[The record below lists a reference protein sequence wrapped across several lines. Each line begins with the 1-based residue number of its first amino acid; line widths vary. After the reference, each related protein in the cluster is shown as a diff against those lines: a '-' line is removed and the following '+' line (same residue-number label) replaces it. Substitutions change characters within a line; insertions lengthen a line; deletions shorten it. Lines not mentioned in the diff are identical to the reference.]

1 MNGEQ
6 IAVNMVHDAV
16 LWDMDGTLI
25 DSAEYHWHTWRD
37 TLAGEGHAL
46 TDEQFA
52 SWFGQRND
60 AILRRYF
67 GDGITPGRSRG
78 SERRRRPPIGRWC
91 ASAASSRCPVCDSGW
106 RACGTAGWRQAVASS
121 APPANI
127 EVIIEVLGLD
137 GVFDAWVSAEEVAHG
152 KPAPDVFLRAA
163 EKLGVPPARS
173 VVVEDAPA
181 GVEAGQARRH
191 ADDWPSLPCRARS
204 MPTSSSR
211 RSRICRTMPSSGW
224 WGTRGDG
231 PPFTSR
237 LQANVGLMSGLRAD
251 RDDRNP
257 AVQRARPI
265 GASLRSPGS
274 GRRRVLRAHRAGR
287 VHQRRSRLQGYA
299 GISARLAAEPFDGG
313 LPRTG
318 GGSGISPAPFANT
331 RSGSWSSLR

>member
-1 MNGEQ
+1 
-6 IAVNMVHDAV
+6 
-16 LWDMDGTLI
+16 MDGTLI
-25 DSAEYHWHTWRD
+25 DSAEYHWLTWRD

-67 GDGITPGRSRG
+67 GDGITPAEISRLGEAKEAAYREMVRGRGIEPLPGVRQWLARLRDTG
-78 SERRRRPPIGRWC
+78 WC
-91 ASAASSRCPVCDSGW
+91 
-106 RACGTAGWRQAVASS
+106 QAVASS

-191 ADDWPSLPCRARS
+191 ADDWCHFHVAPARCRH
-204 MPTSSSR
+204 
-211 RSRICRTMPSSGW
+211 
-224 WGTRGDG
+224 
-231 PPFTSR
+231 
-237 LQANVGLMSGLRAD
+237 
-251 RDDRNP
+251 
-257 AVQRARPI
+257 
-265 GASLRSPGS
+265 
-274 GRRRVLRAHRAGR
+274 RRRVARGFAGR
-287 VHQRRSRLQGYA
+287 CVR
-299 GISARLAAEPFDGG
+299 AA
-313 LPRTG
+313 G
-318 GGSGISPAPFANT
+318 GGRAVTDRRLHP
-331 RSGSWSSLR
+331 GSRRTWG